1 MNKTVKKVINIII
14 DVLIILVLIISAFV
28 LVLSLT
34 TTNGGKGV
42 PNFFGKAPISVLS
55 DSMKGDKDD
64 CFNKGDLL
72 ICDVAKEGETY
83 NTGDIITFRAD
94 LDGDG
99 EKELL
104 THRIYQ
110 VNQDGSY
117 YTKGDANPVY
127 DQAETASPKLSSVYA
142 ADVLAVY
149 HGTKIGGLGNV
160 LSFLTSPQGF
170 FFCILLPMIIF
181 FIYQAIRVIMNI
193 IAYNKE
199 KAMVA
204 AQEAIQNSELTEEQK
219 ARAIAE
225 YLEKEKAKTAE
236 AAEKAD
242 AAETPA
248 AEDTSAETD
257 TPEAPEDGE
266 A

>member
-1 MNKTVKKVINIII
+1 MNKTVKKVFNIII

-28 LVLSLT
+28 LVMTLS

-42 PNFFGKAPISVLS
+42 PNIFGKSPISILT
-55 DSMKGDKDD
+55 DSMNGDKDD
-64 CFNKGDLL
+64 CFNKGDL
-72 ICDVAKEGETY
+72 IISDVAKDGDTY
-83 NTGDIITFRAD
+83 KVGDIITFRAD
-94 LDGDG
+94 VNGNG
-99 EKELL
+99 EEELV

-110 VNQDGSY
+110 VNQDGSF

-127 DQAETASPKLSSVYA
+127 DQAETATPRFSSVYPS
-142 ADVLAVY
+142 DVLAVY

-160 LSFLTSPQGF
+160 LNFLRSSKGF

-181 FIYQAIRVIMNI
+181 FIYQAVRVIMNI

-236 AAEKAD
+236 AAD
-242 AAETPA
+242 AA
-248 AEDTSAETD
+248 DETD
-257 TPEAPEDGE
+257 GESEGDEASDE
-266 A
+266 ADV

>member
-1 MNKTVKKVINIII
+1 METLLKMNKTVKKVFNIII
-14 DVLIILVLIISAFV
+14 DVLIIMVLIISAFV
-28 LVLSLT
+28 LIISLS

-42 PNFFGKAPISVLS
+42 PNVFGKAPISVLS

-72 ICDVAKEGETY
+72 ICDVAKDGETY
-83 NTGDIITFRAD
+83 KTGDIITFRAD
-94 LDGDG
+94 LNGDG
-99 EKELL
+99 EEELL

-117 YTKGDANPVY
+117 YTKGDANAIY
-127 DQAETASPKLSSVYA
+127 DQADTASPKLRSVYPS
-142 ADVLAVY
+142 DVLAVY

-160 LSFLTSPQGF
+160 LNFLRSSQGF

-181 FIYQAIRVIMNI
+181 FIYQAVRVIMNI

-225 YLEKEKAKTAE
+225 YLEKEKAKAAE
-236 AAEKAD
+236 AAD
-242 AAETPA
+242 AA
-248 AEDTSAETD
+248 DETD
-257 TPEAPEDGE
+257 GESEGDEASDE
-266 A
+266 ADV

>member
-1 MNKTVKKVINIII
+1 METLLKMNKTVKKVFNIII
-14 DVLIILVLIISAFV
+14 DVLIIMVLIISAFV
-28 LVLSLT
+28 LVMTLS
-34 TTNGGKGV
+34 TTNSGKGV
-42 PNFFGKAPISVLS
+42 PNVFGKAPISVLS

-72 ICDVAKEGETY
+72 ICDVAKDGDIY
-83 NTGDIITFRAD
+83 KTGDIVTFRAD
-94 LDGDG
+94 LDGNG
-99 EKELL
+99 EEELL

-110 VNQDGSY
+110 VNQDGSF

-127 DQAETASPKLSSVYA
+127 DQAETASPRLRTIYSS
-142 ADVLAVY
+142 DVLAVY

-160 LSFLTSPQGF
+160 LDFLRSSKGF

-181 FIYQAIRVIMNI
+181 FIYQAVRVIMNI

-225 YLEKEKAKTAE
+225 YLEKEKAKAAE
-236 AAEKAD
+236 AAD
-242 AAETPA
+242 AA
-248 AEDTSAETD
+248 DETD
-257 TPEAPEDGE
+257 GESEGDEASDE
-266 A
+266 ADV

>member
-1 MNKTVKKVINIII
+1 METRKMKGKLSKILNIIV
-14 DVLIILVLIISAFV
+14 DVLVVIVLVISLLVLTMA
-28 LVLSLT
+28 LT
-34 TTNGGKGV
+34 AKGEGGV
-42 PNFFGKAPISVLS
+42 PNVFGKAPITVLS

-64 CFNKGDLL
+64 CFNKGDML
-72 ICDVAKEGETY
+72 ICDVAKEGDTY
-83 NTGDIITFRAD
+83 KTGDIITFRVD
-94 LDGDG
+94 LDGNG
-99 EKELL
+99 EEELL

-110 VNQDGSY
+110 VNQDGSF

-127 DQAETASPKLSSVYA
+127 DQAETASPRLRTIYSS
-142 ADVLAVY
+142 DVLAVY

-160 LSFLTSPQGF
+160 LNFLRSSQGF

-181 FIYQAIRVIMNI
+181 FIYQAIRVIMNV

-225 YLEKEKAKTAE
+225 YLEKEKAKAAE
-236 AAEKAD
+236 AAD
-242 AAETPA
+242 AA
-248 AEDTSAETD
+248 DETD
-257 TPEAPEDGE
+257 GESEGDEASDE
-266 A
+266 ADV

>member
-1 MNKTVKKVINIII
+1 MNKTVKKVFNIII

-28 LVLSLT
+28 LIISLS

-42 PNFFGKAPISVLS
+42 PNVFGKAPISVLT
-55 DSMKGDKDD
+55 DSMNGDESD
-64 CFNKGDLL
+64 CFNKGDL
-72 ICDVAKEGETY
+72 IISDVAKDGDTY
-83 NTGDIITFRAD
+83 KTGDIITFRAD
-94 LDGDG
+94 VNGNG
-99 EKELL
+99 EEELV

-110 VNQDGSY
+110 VNQDGSF

-127 DQAETASPKLSSVYA
+127 DQAETASPRFSSVYPS
-142 ADVLAVY
+142 DVLAVY

-160 LSFLTSPQGF
+160 LNFLRSSKGF

-225 YLEKEKAKTAE
+225 YLEKEKAKAAAVPSDEPKTEEPEETEDE
-236 AAEKAD
+236 A
-242 AAETPA
+242 
-248 AEDTSAETD
+248 
-257 TPEAPEDGE
+257 
-266 A
+266 